1 LILSETGCNF
11 DKIIEKL
18 KMKINWI
25 RKLLRGLSLTTA
37 MFVFQACYGPPQDFG
52 ADVYVRGLV
61 KSKKTGEPIQG
72 IKVSVA
78 DNPQYVY
85 TNNDGSFSF
94 YTETADSC
102 KIMFEDIDSNQ
113 NGAFNN
119 KDTILT
125 NISDEVYLNILL
137 EDK

>member
-1 LILSETGCNF
+1 LLLSETGCTF
-11 DKIIEKL
+11 DRINEKL
-18 KMKINWI
+18 KMKINWK
-25 RKLLRGLSLTTA
+25 RKLLGGLSLTTA

-61 KSKKTGEPIQG
+61 KSKKTGSPIQG

-78 DNPQYVY
+78 ENPQYVY
-85 TNNDGSFSF
+85 TNDDGSFSF
-94 YTETADSC
+94 YTETADTC

-125 NISDEVYLNILL
+125 NISNEVYLNILL
-137 EDK
+137 EEK

>member
-1 LILSETGCNF
+1 
-11 DKIIEKL
+11 
-18 KMKINWI
+18 MKINWI